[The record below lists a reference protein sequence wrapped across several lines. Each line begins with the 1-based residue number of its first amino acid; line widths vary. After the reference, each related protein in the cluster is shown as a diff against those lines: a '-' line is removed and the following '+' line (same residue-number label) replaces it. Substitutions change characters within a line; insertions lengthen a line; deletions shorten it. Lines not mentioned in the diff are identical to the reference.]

1 MKRKYFYIILCFI
14 NLIIPI
20 IDLYNKVETHNTF
33 ISSLQNSEKN
43 DNIMFP
49 IYSDFSLW
57 ICGINVSKYSAM
69 FFYVLLATIIVFCFI
84 FASEKMKQGLP
95 ENINMSKYCLNTYSK
110 VFLLS
115 GFLSAFPLIFNFISM
130 SMFVSSIRPDSVYD
144 IFYGIFSENVF
155 GDIFYKCPLLYLMIF
170 IILVFVFWGI
180 IGCIGYGLAIT
191 FKYKSIPLLCEGGVL
206 LIIHY
211 IQYSSKSEKTFS
223 PLSVFCSYKCLYE
236 NYKIIF
242 IEIFTLIVLVM
253 LLFFYSSR
261 HNKLVQHDI

>member
-1 MKRKYFYIILCFI
+1 MKRKYFYIILCVI
-14 NLIIPI
+14 NSIIPI
-20 IDLYNKVETHNTF
+20 IDLYDKVKDNNTF
-33 ISSLQNSEKN
+33 ISSLQNEDIN

-57 ICGINVSKYSAM
+57 ICGINVSKYSAI
-69 FFYVLLATIIVFCFI
+69 FFYVLLATIIIFCFI
-84 FASEKMKQGLP
+84 FASEKMKQGLS

-110 VFLLS
+110 AFLLS
-115 GFLSAFPLIFNFISM
+115 GFLSAFPLILNFIAM

-144 IFYGIFSENVF
+144 IFYGIFSDNAF
-155 GDIFYKCPLLYLMIF
+155 GDIFYRYPLLYLLIF

-191 FKYKSIPLLCEGGVL
+191 FKYKPIPLLCECGAL
-206 LIIHY
+206 LMIHY

-223 PLSVFCSYKCLYE
+223 PLSVFCSYRCLYE

-242 IEIFTLIVLVM
+242 IEIFILIVLAI
-253 LLFFYSSR
+253 LLFLYSYR
-261 HNKLVQHDI
+261 HNKLV